1 MIAKKEIRKLIAQ
14 GNEPREIY
22 KQLEGSVKTEAQKDD
37 LAEAIAKTA
46 IKSTKGN
53 IFNYI
58 YLALIILATFFEI
71 YTVFSSDLLKNAFH
85 QSFVQQINSGDSA
98 LNNVDFDS
106 FLRVMR
112 IYFSLMVA
120 IITGIFTYFFIRKN
134 LIMYRFLYITNVIS
148 AILFTLISLSALV
161 KVGFSL
167 SELIN
172 CVLSYLLIYLNYK
185 IIELYFPYLNIIAG
199 LKTNKDGKYLITN

>member
-199 LKTNKDGKYLITN
+199 LKTNKDGKYHITN